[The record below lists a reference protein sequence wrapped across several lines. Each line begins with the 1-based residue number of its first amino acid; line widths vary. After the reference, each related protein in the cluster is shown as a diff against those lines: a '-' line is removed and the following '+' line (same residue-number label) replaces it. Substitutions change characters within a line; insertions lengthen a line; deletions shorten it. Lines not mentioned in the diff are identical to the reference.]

1 MTSAGPKGFDAPRYV
16 SQPML
21 PDLDDY
27 VDDLRSMWES
37 RTLTNLG
44 PFHRRFEAALQE
56 RIGMGHVSVWS
67 NGTNALLGALMAL
80 DLRGEV
86 VVTPF
91 TFPATVHAIAA
102 LGLEPVF
109 ADVDPV
115 TMTISP
121 ASVADRVTERTSAIV
136 ATHIY
141 GTPCDVDALDA
152 IAREHD
158 LRIVYDGAHSFG
170 RARPV
175 FPDGDA
181 VLGDVTML
189 SFHATKLF
197 HSVEGGALIARD
209 PEVDRRLRRSR
220 NFGIASE
227 DEVEGVGLNGKMSEL
242 HAAMGLRVLEMLDG
256 EILQRRRLGEVYE
269 RRLSGIEG
277 LRIVAG
283 LGPSAQYLVLRVDRD
298 GAVDRDAVHAALRE
312 RNVVSRRYFHPL
324 CSVIAPYDRLP
335 SARDLPNAERAAD
348 ECLALPFHGG
358 LTTDDVER
366 ICDAIAWRMEGGTRG

>member
-1 MTSAGPKGFDAPRYV
+1 VTAVEMDGFATPLYV

-21 PDLDDY
+21 PALDDY
-27 VDDLRSMWES
+27 VADLRTMWDS
-37 RTLTNLG
+37 RILTNLG

-56 RIGMGHVSVWS
+56 RIGLGHVSVWS

-86 VVTPF
+86 IVTPF

-109 ADVDPV
+109 ADVDPDS
-115 TMTISP
+115 MTIDP
-121 ASVADRVTERTSAIV
+121 ASIAERVTDRTSAIV

-141 GTPCDVDALDA
+141 GTPCDVDAIDA
-152 IAREHD
+152 LARAHD
-158 LRIVYDGAHSFG
+158 LRVVYDGAHSFG

-181 VLGDVTML
+181 VLGDITML

-227 DEVEGVGLNGKMSEL
+227 DLVEGVGLNGKMSEL
-242 HAAMGLRVLEMLDG
+242 HAAMGLRVLDMLDG
-256 EILQRRRLGEVYE
+256 EIVQRRRLGDAYA
-269 RRLSGIEG
+269 RRLSHVDG

-283 LGPSAQYLVLRVDRD
+283 LGPSAQYLVLRIDRD
-298 GAVDRDAVHAALRE
+298 GAVPRDAVHAALRA

-324 CSVIAPYDRLP
+324 CSVIPPYDRLP
-335 SARDLPNAERAAD
+335 SARDLPHAERAAD

-358 LTTDDVER
+358 VTTDDVER
-366 ICDAIAWRMEGGTRG
+366 ICDIVVGTMEGGPRG

>member
-1 MTSAGPKGFDAPRYV
+1 MTSAGPHGFDAPVYV

-21 PDLDDY
+21 PDFDDY
-27 VDDLRSMWES
+27 VADLRSMWES

-44 PFHRRFEAALQE
+44 PFHQRFETALQE

-86 VVTPF
+86 IVTPF

-109 ADVDPV
+109 ADIDPV
-115 TMTISP
+115 TMTIDP
-121 ASVADRVTERTSAIV
+121 ASVAERVTERTSAIV

-152 IAREHD
+152 IARAHD
-158 LRIVYDGAHSFG
+158 LRVVYDGAHSFG
-170 RARPV
+170 RVRPV

-181 VLGDVTML
+181 VLGDITML

-209 PEVDRRLRRSR
+209 PEVHRRLRRSR

-227 DEVEGVGLNGKMSEL
+227 DQVDGIGLNGKMSEL
-242 HAAMGLRVLEMLDG
+242 HAAMGLRVLDMLDG
-256 EILQRRRLGEVYE
+256 EIVQRRRLGEVYA

-283 LGPSAQYLVLRVDRD
+283 LGPSAQYLVLRIDRD
-298 GAVDRDAVHAALRE
+298 GSVDRDAVHAAMRA
-312 RNVVSRRYFHPL
+312 RNIVSRRYFHPL
-324 CSVIAPYDRLP
+324 CSVIPPYDRLP
-335 SARDLPNAERAAD
+335 SASGLPNAERAAE

-358 LTTDDVER
+358 LTTDDVEQ
-366 ICDAIAWRMEGGTRG
+366 ICDAIVWTIEGGPHA

>member
-1 MTSAGPKGFDAPRYV
+1 VTAQGPPGFDAPLYV

-27 VDDLRSMWES
+27 VADLRAMWDS
-37 RTLTNLG
+37 QVLTNLG
-44 PFHRRFEAALQE
+44 PFHRRFEQALQE
-56 RIGMGHVSVWS
+56 RIGVGRVSVWS

-109 ADVDPV
+109 ADIDPE
-115 TMTISP
+115 TMTIDP
-121 ASVADRVTERTSAIV
+121 ASVAERVTSRTSAIV

-141 GTPCDVDALDA
+141 GTPCDVDAIQA
-152 IAREHD
+152 IATAND
-158 LRIVYDGAHSFG
+158 LRVVYDGAHSFG

-209 PEVDRRLRRSR
+209 PEVDQRLRRSR
-220 NFGIASE
+220 NFGIESE
-227 DEVEGVGLNGKMSEL
+227 DHVEGVGLNGKMSEL
-242 HAAMGLRVLEMLDG
+242 HAAMGLRVLGLLDD
-256 EILQRRRLGEVYE
+256 EIVRRRRLGDVYA
-269 RRLSGIEG
+269 RRLAGIEG

-298 GAVDRDAVHAALRE
+298 GAVDRDALHAAMRE
-312 RNVVSRRYFHPL
+312 RNVMSRRYFHPL

-335 SARDLPNAERAAD
+335 SAQGLPNAERAAA

-358 LTTDDVER
+358 LSIDDVER
-366 ICDAIAWRMEGGTRG
+366 ICDAIVWTMEGGVRG